1 MRRHR
6 TQPQQSLLSRTDGPV
21 RIPPI
26 SALILCLILAAS
38 LLQACAIAPVVMVA
52 ATSAAGLLVEAE
64 KAITKGDTAD
74 VLAVDQDAV
83 VYEGPGAQY
92 SEVTRLNK
100 GVEVKVLRKDG
111 EWIQCKSGRFEGG
124 WIHISSVKDI

>member
-52 ATSAAGLLVEAE
+52 ATSTAGLLVEAE

-111 EWIQCKSGRFEGG
+111 EWIECKSGRFEGG

>member
-26 SALILCLILAAS
+26 PALILCLILAAS
-38 LLQACAIAPVVMVA
+38 LLQACALAPVVMVA

-111 EWIQCKSGRFEGG
+111 EWIECKSGRFEGG